1 MISTEKYIRSNF
13 SFIFPKQIEI
23 RKMSAKFEEILG
35 QFYLPPQLNGVPDEF
50 PASVPRIIFSSKNNF
65 SKIIISQ
72 INVSLEVYYSANYK
86 LEEIKKY
93 NHERIELVQKIIKEI
108 TDDINFIGFTT
119 IVRIPT
125 KTKEESIKIILDK
138 YFNDRNYIHYAD
150 INCKKT
156 LVKESKYYVNIMI
169 NNYKNWKNVTTSE
182 QALRL
187 SDSKAEE
194 FGIEITIDYNDRFEF
209 NENEEYKSSFNQVNK
224 ILDGNF
230 LAMNEEIEKINRE
243 A

>member
-1 MISTEKYIRSNF
+1 
-13 SFIFPKQIEI
+13 
-23 RKMSAKFEEILG
+23 
-35 QFYLPPQLNGVPDEF
+35 
-50 PASVPRIIFSSKNNF
+50 
-65 SKIIISQ
+65 
-72 INVSLEVYYSANYK
+72 
-86 LEEIKKY
+86 
-93 NHERIELVQKIIKEI
+93 
-108 TDDINFIGFTT
+108 
-119 IVRIPT
+119 
-125 KTKEESIKIILDK
+125 
-138 YFNDRNYIHYAD
+138 
-150 INCKKT
+150 
-156 LVKESKYYVNIMI
+156 MI